1 MFRPAC
7 LEFRVDSCRKVETC
21 VRPWWNG
28 FDAGRYKD
36 FDLFQSIS
44 GTSILDAF
52 QVSYCSAAGRIMH
65 HLRNLFGKLW
75 TSNVLF
81 CYIMIYLSI
90 YLSIYPHCILLYP
103 HKWLLWLF
111 SPHIETHP
119 FIHITA
125 NHLRTVSC
133 TLLESRLCD
142 LQCFHSSLWVS
153 WLCSSAEVGS
163 RHPETMLMAVET
175 LTGLIFSQFGGYM
188 CTLLHTLYVCIVP
201 VIPKR

>member
-1 MFRPAC
+1 MALTPGVIRTLICFSRFQG
-7 LEFRVDSCRKVETC
+7 LQFWTHSKFHTV
-21 VRPWWNG
+21 VRQDVYHASSEKSVW
-28 FDAGRYKD
+28 
-36 FDLFQSIS
+36 Q
-44 GTSILDAF
+44 TLDI
-52 QVSYCSAAGRIMH
+52 QCII
-65 HLRNLFGKLW
+65 
-75 TSNVLF
+75 
-81 CYIMIYLSI
+81 YIYI
-90 YLSIYPHCILLYP
+90 SIYPHCILLYP

-142 LQCFHSSLWVS
+142 LQRFHSSLWVS

-163 RHPETMLMAVET
+163 RHPETMLIAVET
-175 LTGLIFSQFGGYM
+175 LTSLIFSQFGGYI
-188 CTLLHTLYVCIVP
+188 CTFLHTLYVCIVP

>member
-81 CYIMIYLSI
+81 CYIIIYLSI
-90 YLSIYPHCILLYP
+90 YLSIPIVSYYILINGYYGC
-103 HKWLLWLF
+103 F
-111 SPHIETHP
+111 PHILRP
-119 FIHITA
+119 IHSYISPPTI
-125 NHLRTVSC
+125 LGTVSC

>member
-90 YLSIYPHCILLYP
+90 YLSIPIVSYYILINGYYGC
-103 HKWLLWLF
+103 F
-111 SPHIETHP
+111 PHILRP
-119 FIHITA
+119 IHSYISPPTILGQFPA
-125 NHLRTVSC
+125 HSLKADFVTYSA
-133 TLLESRLCD
+133 SIRLCESLGCV
-142 LQCFHSSLWVS
+142 LQQKWAAGILKPCSWPLRRWQALYFLSLADTCVHF
-153 WLCSSAEVGS
+153 CT
-163 RHPETMLMAVET
+163 H
-175 LTGLIFSQFGGYM
+175 YM
-188 CTLLHTLYVCIVP
+188 CV
-201 VIPKR
+201 